1 MTNEA
6 KGPYELSENDIG
18 RYVIGDL
25 PQHLAAFESYAEACI
40 AVGIANAAHSQAL
53 TSQAARLK
61 ELEEAL
67 THIVE
72 YWNRSEN
79 DRAMSDALY
88 HMIETAEATL
98 TPKEAT

>member
-1 MTNEA
+1 MSDAN
-6 KGPYELSENDIG
+6 GPYTLNEDDAG
-18 RYVIGDL
+18 RYVISDM
-25 PQHLAAFESYAEACI
+25 PSHLATFESHLDASV
-40 AVGIANAAHSQAL
+40 AVLIANLAHSQAL
-53 TSQAARLK
+53 TSQAARVR

-98 TPKEAT
+98 TPKEAQ

>member
-1 MTNEA
+1 
-6 KGPYELSENDIG
+6 
-18 RYVIGDL
+18 VIDGSGVVVYSDDTSAGVNMFAD
-25 PQHLAAFESYAEACI
+25 AANYA
-40 AVGIANAAHSQAL
+40 HHQAL
-53 TSQAARLK
+53 ASQAARVR

-88 HMIETAEATL
+88 HMIETAQAAL